1 MNTLKKYLFIGFLTL
16 ISTTFLPTQTLQAQI
31 FGGTTTDNNIPYG
44 ICLDEDAKVNP
55 NHPHYQ
61 DCQGVNCDQP
71 QNEEELIKCT
81 SEAEAGTTLAG
92 ESLSP
97 TGLTHTNNFGD
108 FIKKLVNFSLPY
120 LTLAAFVGYVVAGFM
135 YVTAF
140 GNDDQIG
147 KAKNILLWS
156 SIGLVLVIMSYA
168 ITQLLTTGLVNDLQD
183 SATNPLQNPNNSLK
197 N

>member
-1 MNTLKKYLFIGFLTL
+1 MNTLKKYLFIGFLVL
-16 ISTTFLPTQTLQAQI
+16 ISTTLLPTQTLQAQI
-31 FGGTTTDNNIPYG
+31 FGGTTTDSNISYG
-44 ICLDEDAKVNP
+44 ICLDEDAKINP
-55 NHPHYQ
+55 ENPHYQ

-71 QNEEELIKCT
+71 EGSDEIIKCT
-81 SEAEAGTTLAG
+81 SEAQAGTALAG

-97 TGLTHTNNFGD
+97 TGLTHTSNLGD

-120 LTLAAFVGYVVAGFM
+120 LTLAAFLGYVVAGFM

-147 KAKNILLWS
+147 KAKKILLWS
-156 SIGLVLVIMSYA
+156 SIGLVLVILSYA
-168 ITQLLTTGLVNDLQD
+168 ITQLLTVQLVNDLQSGEPVTPPTLD
-183 SATNPLQNPNNSLK
+183 QFK